1 MEKIVLNQSIGNV
14 TKPHDYVLSTTKK
27 YVINLEE
34 ELPEQISIMTAIQTM
49 GLDAITDWWSWLK
62 TNGFSTDQPN
72 PTNSFVEQF
81 YGKSHLWKTKLSQGL
96 VMKNENDNDY
106 YIVMECSRENEGFKY
121 TQLVL
126 TLGGCM

>member
-96 VMKNENDNDY
+96 VRFHDSSVFFIFNGIIHFLNRCNNE
-106 YIVMECSRENEGFKY
+106 IPLR
-121 TQLVL
+121 VL
-126 TLGGCM
+126 YLFD